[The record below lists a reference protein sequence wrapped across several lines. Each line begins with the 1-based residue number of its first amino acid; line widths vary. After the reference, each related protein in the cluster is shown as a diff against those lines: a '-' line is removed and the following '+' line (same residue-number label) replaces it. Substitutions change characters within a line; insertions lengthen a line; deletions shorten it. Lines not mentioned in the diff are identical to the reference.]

1 MRVAIIGNSGSGKS
15 TLAQRAAGLHRLAQL
30 DLDTI
35 AWKPGETPEL
45 RETAEAAGD
54 VRAFCE
60 SHERWVVEGCY
71 AGLVHAAL
79 EYSPVLLFLEPGVEA
94 CLADCQSRPWEPHKY
109 SSKAEQDD
117 KLEFLLA
124 WVQEYY
130 SRQGDLSI
138 LAHQQLFDAYAG
150 PKRKL
155 TAPDG
160 QEVIDDLNEAA
171 RLHAARRRGLSPV
184 EQASYPRQDARDD
197 DPGAGFL
204 R

>member
-15 TLAQRAAGLHRLAQL
+15 TLAQRAVGLHRLAQL

-79 EYSPVLLFLEPGVEA
+79 DYSPILLFLEPGVEA
-94 CLADCQSRPWEPHKY
+94 CLAHCRSRPWEPHKY
-109 SSKAEQDD
+109 ASKAEQDE

-124 WVQEYY
+124 WVQDYY
-130 SRQGDLSI
+130 SRRGDLS
-138 LAHQQLFDAYAG
+138 LAAHQQLFDAYTG

-155 TAPDG
+155 TARVEA
-160 QEVIDDLNEAA
+160 QWIADL
-171 RLHAARRRGLSPV
+171 PC
-184 EQASYPRQDARDD
+184 
-197 DPGAGFL
+197 
-204 R
+204 